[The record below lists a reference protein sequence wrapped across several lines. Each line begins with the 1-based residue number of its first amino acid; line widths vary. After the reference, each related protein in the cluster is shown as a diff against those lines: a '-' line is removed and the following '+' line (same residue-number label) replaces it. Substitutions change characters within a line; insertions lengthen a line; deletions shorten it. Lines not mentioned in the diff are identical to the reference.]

1 MPKAKPYLLK
11 LIMQNIS
18 YIAAAVLLVVLLFV
32 EIKIGLDR
40 MKMLDASNKSLSVEV
55 NELQTK
61 YNLLNTVIPSSDE
74 LDQDIRLLNGLIP
87 EVEDYFSIIYALET
101 LSNRTG
107 FIVTSYIVDVKKSTK
122 QQLQLS
128 ITGVGDSKSF
138 LEFLK
143 NYNFSGGR
151 LITSD
156 KIELN
161 PQESSAIRINL
172 TFYNKK
178 VNLDYSQK
186 FQINPKTIEEITK
199 LKNKVQFSFSNVRTV
214 EQGEPDYSYT
224 KKTNPF

>member
-199 LKNKVQFSFSNVRTV
+199 LKNKVQFSFSNARTV

>member
-128 ITGVGDSKSF
+128 ITGVGDSRSF

-199 LKNKVQFSFSNVRTV
+199 LKNKVQFSFSSVQTV